1 MHWIVRFIVY
11 HKNITSLA
19 LMVCLCVAM
28 LTSNTARQQQ
38 ISRALTFTVFYP
50 FQFYL
55 SETTRIKNIFA
66 ENRILKEEI
75 AAQSATIDVL
85 KESALE
91 TSRLEA
97 LLQLQNDMTYDLA
110 VARVVAREPSL
121 TSRSIVISVGKDA
134 NVFPYMPVI
143 NSSGAVGKVIQ
154 SMRHMAMVQLLI
166 DPSNRTS
173 VLIQRTREV
182 GILETENGID
192 FFIRCRTHANVNKG
206 DSVVTS
212 GLGGVYPKGLAVGAV
227 SKIQDSQDPLFK
239 KVFISLGVDFNRLEE
254 VFVMRLASQ
263 WASFHGEVDSLERQ
277 R

>member
-1 MHWIVRFIVY
+1 MHWIVRFVVY

-38 ISRALTFTVFYP
+38 IARALTFTVFYP

-66 ENRILKEEI
+66 ENRVLKEEI
-75 AAQSATIDVL
+75 AAQSATIALL

-97 LLQLQNDMTYDLA
+97 LLQLQNDMTYDLV

-154 SMRHMAMVQLLI
+154 SMRHLAMVQLLI
-166 DPSNRTS
+166 DPSNRTG

-182 GILETENGID
+182 GILETENGND
-192 FFIRCRTHANVNKG
+192 FFMRCRTHADVNKG

-254 VFVMRLASQ
+254 VFVMRVASQ
-263 WASFHGEVDSLERQ
+263 WASFHSEVDSLERQ

>member
-1 MHWIVRFIVY
+1 MHWIVRFVVY

-38 ISRALTFTVFYP
+38 IARALTFTVFYP

-66 ENRILKEEI
+66 ENRVLKEEI
-75 AAQSATIDVL
+75 AAQSATIALL

-154 SMRHMAMVQLLI
+154 SMRHLAMVQLLI
-166 DPSNRTS
+166 DPSNRTG

-182 GILETENGID
+182 GILETENGND
-192 FFIRCRTHANVNKG
+192 FFMRCRTHADVNKG

-254 VFVMRLASQ
+254 VFVMRVASQ
-263 WASFHGEVDSLERQ
+263 WASFHSEVDSLERQ